1 MLLCNSCA
9 KDIDVSFEDFKPQLV
24 INGIFTSDS
33 YWEVDITNSRN
44 ILNNESSID
53 DVKDAHVVITDLN
66 TLEETTLFYSEDRG
80 AYTAE
85 VNPAAYGSYKIEVD
99 HPDFDSASARNDVPS
114 KIEVVE
120 LDTSTV
126 MFEGE
131 ETLRIDFNILDNKLE
146 DNFYV
151 WDLIQSDSDASDIL
165 PSSEADLYSDDSN
178 SEVVNDRDLF
188 GQSKIF
194 IQDNNFNG
202 TQYSTSFLS
211 LGNRYG
217 NAENVDP
224 ITGNPKDVKLQLR
237 ILTVSKELFEYLKSV
252 ETFYQSNNTNTSSV
266 NPVDI
271 KSNVEN
277 GLGIFGAY
285 ELTLIDIN

>member
-1 MLLCNSCA
+1 MLLCSSCA

-24 INGIFTSDS
+24 INGIFTSGS
-33 YWEVDITNSRN
+33 FWEVNITNSRN
-44 ILNNESSID
+44 ILNNTSSIA
-53 DVKDAHVVITDLN
+53 DVKDAHVVVTDLN
-66 TLEETTLFYSEDRG
+66 SLEETTLFYSEDRG

-85 VNPAAYGSYKIEVD
+85 VNPGAFGSYKIEVD
-99 HPDFDSASARNDVPS
+99 HPDYDSASARNDVPS

-126 MFEGE
+126 IFEGI

-146 DNFYV
+146 ENFYV
-151 WDLIQSDSDASDIL
+151 WDLIESDCDASDIL
-165 PSSEADLYSDDSN
+165 PSSDADLYSDDSN
-178 SEVVNDRDLF
+178 SEVINDRDLHA
-188 GQSKIF
+188 QSKIF

-211 LGNRYG
+211 LSKR
-217 NAENVDP
+217 NANAGSIDP
-224 ITGNPKDVKLQLR
+224 ITGAPKEVKLQLR

-252 ETFYQSNNTNTSSV
+252 ETFYQSNNTNTSAV